1 MREYYTGVGS
11 RQTPKQITEFMQTT
25 ARKLQEAD
33 YILRSGAADGADLAF
48 ESGVDCPNSKE
59 IWIPWIGF
67 NKSDSTNL
75 PVPEAFDIA
84 RTVHPAWH
92 KLTDGAKSLHA
103 RNIHQLLGA
112 DLNTPSDFVLC
123 YTHDGDTI
131 GGTATVIRLAKKL
144 NIPIFN
150 FGNCQ
155 NDCEQQLSAFL
166 YRMRPDKL

>member
-1 MREYYTGVGS
+1 MPDFYTGVGS
-11 RQTPKQITEFMQTT
+11 RETPKQIVELMRLT

-48 ESGVDCPNSKE
+48 ESGVDCPDSKE
-59 IWIPWIGF
+59 IWIPWSGF
-67 NKSDSTNL
+67 NKSHSTNL

-123 YTHDGDTI
+123 YTHNGDTI
-131 GGTATVIRLAKKL
+131 GGTATVIRLATKL
-144 NIPIFN
+144 KIPIFN
-150 FGNCQ
+150 FGNYMQ
-155 NDCEQQLSAFL
+155 ETEQHLYAFL